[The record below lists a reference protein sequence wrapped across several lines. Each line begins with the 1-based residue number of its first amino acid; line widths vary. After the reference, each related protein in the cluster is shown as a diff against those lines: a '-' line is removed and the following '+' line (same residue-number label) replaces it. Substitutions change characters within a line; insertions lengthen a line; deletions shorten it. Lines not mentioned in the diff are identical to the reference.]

1 MIHILKWAVN
11 FSGLL
16 VLILLTGCLAEP
28 AGETDGQTGQDL
40 QPGVNIIM
48 SVSSTGEKTN
58 SIPVND
64 DAKVEIIFLD
74 EASEPVRNE
83 RINISATSGF
93 LSQSTVLTDSSGSS
107 IVTINPPEL
116 TTGSAPGVFTVTP
129 ELSGEATVF
138 NYQFVATTNAETPE
152 EAAKFATSLQF
163 ISAAPTFLSLKGT
176 GGVGYGELSKL
187 TFKVVDNEGNPI
199 SGVRVNFKLTTTV
212 GGLSLNAES
221 AISNDQ
227 GEAFV
232 TVLAGTI
239 STPVRVTASVTKEDG
254 SLLSVQSDLLTVTT
268 GVPDQNS
275 FSLAV
280 SKFAP
285 EGLSYDGETSIV
297 SVALADRF
305 NNPVPDGTV
314 VNFTT
319 EGGVIESTCQTS
331 NGTCSVTW
339 TSQNP
344 RVGRANILAYSIGHE
359 TYYDKNG
366 SGIFDDG
373 DTFDDLG
380 ELFRDDDESLTFN
393 PHDSVI
399 SQDEKLIDYDENGN
413 YTGPDGVYNGI
424 PCNHSTDCPID
435 ANNIAGR
442 SNFLVNV
449 GRNITIVMASSSP
462 RVHLYELLNGNIT
475 CLDMNGKLVID
486 GVQCQSV
493 SQNFLAGADFKELW
507 VLIEN
512 PEAVCKTSETGAR
525 IDNVFDPE
533 SPACI
538 YAERLSAPTGSSIS
552 VTSEVGTISSTP
564 KIVESQT
571 TALEFSFTVTAD
583 NQNIDPV
590 TGNLEVLVRTP
601 KAGNEVSGRAVLTD
615 PAN

>member
-16 VLILLTGCLAEP
+16 IFILLTGCLAAP
-28 AGETDGQTGQDL
+28 AEEADGQNL
-40 QPGVNIIM
+40 HPGVNIIM

-83 RINISATSGF
+83 RINISATSGS

-116 TTGSAPGVFTVTP
+116 TTGSAPGIFTATP
-129 ELSGEATVF
+129 ELSGEATIF
-138 NYQFVATTNAETPE
+138 NYQFVATTNAETTE

-163 ISAAPTFLSLKGT
+163 ISADPTFLSLKGT

-199 SGVRVNFKLTTTV
+199 SNVRVNFKLTTTV

-268 GVPDQNS
+268 GIPDQNS

-285 EGLSYDGETSIV
+285 EGFSYDGETSIV

-331 NGTCSVTW
+331 NGRCSVTW

-344 RVGRANILAYSIGHE
+344 RVGRANILAYAIGHE

-373 DTFDDLG
+373 DTFVDLG

-393 PHDSVI
+393 PYDSVI
-399 SQDEKLIDYDENGN
+399 SQDEKLIDYDENGS

-449 GRNITIVMASSSP
+449 GRNTIIVMASSSP

-475 CLDMNGKLVID
+475 CLDTNGKLVID
-486 GVQCQSV
+486 GVQCQIV

-512 PEAVCKTSETGAR
+512 PEAVCKTSETGTR

-533 SPACI
+533 DPACI

-564 KIVESQT
+564 GAVESQT
-571 TALEFSFTVTAD
+571 TALEFSFTATAD

-601 KAGNEVSGRAVLTD
+601 KAGNEVSDRAVLTD